1 MTDVFM
7 LRDGVWQAIWRGKT
21 SRADFN
27 SKGAALAWIAS
38 CNAAGRWRA

>member
-7 LRDGVWQAIWRGKT
+7 LGDGWHAIWHDRT
-21 SRADFN
+21 CPATFN

-38 CNAAGRWRA
+38 CNAAGRFRW